1 MEVKVVDSIMRMN
14 KNIDSI
20 TSYFDLFGQLFDLN
34 ITIVLQFPNHILI
47 VLVQKL
53 PILANAL
60 QGQHSDVGGLVR
72 KQRTNDLGIS
82 WLPSW
87 RHVVHCLIYYVDHPL
102 SDQVRNVL
110 LGLYD
115 FWEEEFL
122 APILR
127 RFLHHLDDDS
137 WGFEP
142 DCFYSALHFPDE
154 KIDNEGTVE
163 FLLGDDVSK
172 NFESCDFESPVLGC

>member
-1 MEVKVVDSIMRMN
+1 MMEVKVVDSIMRMN

-82 WLPSW
+82 
-87 RHVVHCLIYYVDHPL
+87 
-102 SDQVRNVL
+102 
-110 LGLYD
+110 
-115 FWEEEFL
+115 
-122 APILR
+122 
-127 RFLHHLDDDS
+127 
-137 WGFEP
+137 
-142 DCFYSALHFPDE
+142 
-154 KIDNEGTVE
+154 
-163 FLLGDDVSK
+163 
-172 NFESCDFESPVLGC
+172 